1 MSTTYYKIKPEMM
14 VAGKP
19 NVLFQFI
26 PVGFLPR
33 DHRNGVVIDS
43 YIISSFSFFLFYN
56 GGGFMFLYVYVS

>member
-1 MSTTYYKIKPEMM
+1 MNTTYYKINPELM

-33 DHRNGVVIDS
+33 DLGNGVVIDS
-43 YIISSFSFFLFYN
+43 
-56 GGGFMFLYVYVS
+56 